1 MVPVKYQDWGHEN
14 YRRLKE
20 REANPPSPEL
30 VARIEQEAKDAAHR
44 AKISRL
50 RRGIA

>member
-1 MVPVKYQDWGHEN
+1 MPDYRDWGHEN

-20 REANPPSPEL
+20 REANPPPPEKFAE
-30 VARIEQEAKDAAHR
+30 VEREAKEAAHR
-44 AKISRL
+44 AKINRL

>member
-1 MVPVKYQDWGHEN
+1 MTYNDWGHEN

-30 VARIEQEAKDAAHR
+30 VEQIEHEAKQAAHR
-44 AKISRL
+44 AKINRM
-50 RRGIA
+50 RRGIV